1 MAAEKNLM
9 QYDLSSFVELL
20 SSKEPAPGG
29 GGAAALTGAQG
40 TALAAM
46 VCNLTIGKKK
56 YREHEERLKE
66 ILEKALVLQR
76 RFLEMIDE
84 DKQNFLPLAKAYGI
98 KAETEEEKREK
109 AAVMEKA
116 LQTACRV
123 PLEIV
128 RSCAEGITL
137 HEELLDKGSRLAI
150 SDVGVGAEFLRAA
163 LISGKMNVRINT
175 GMMQDRAYCRQ
186 IDAQV
191 DALVKRGVEA
201 ADRISRAVM
210 EKI

>member
-84 DKQNFLPLAKAYGI
+84 DKQNFLPLAKA
-98 KAETEEEKREK
+98 
-109 AAVMEKA
+109 
-116 LQTACRV
+116 
-123 PLEIV
+123 
-128 RSCAEGITL
+128 
-137 HEELLDKGSRLAI
+137 
-150 SDVGVGAEFLRAA
+150 
-163 LISGKMNVRINT
+163 
-175 GMMQDRAYCRQ
+175 
-186 IDAQV
+186 
-191 DALVKRGVEA
+191 
-201 ADRISRAVM
+201 
-210 EKI
+210 